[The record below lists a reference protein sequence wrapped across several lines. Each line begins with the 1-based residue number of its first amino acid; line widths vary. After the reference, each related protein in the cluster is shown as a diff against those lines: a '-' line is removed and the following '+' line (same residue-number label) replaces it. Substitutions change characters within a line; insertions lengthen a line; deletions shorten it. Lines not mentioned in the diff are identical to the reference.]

1 MNQKPRSSRFRL
13 RLKKSQA
20 RILRLLGYPIFAFS
34 VFVLSLYFSLPIDR
48 IKERL
53 ERELSQ
59 EPGPPPPGSGGL
71 GIGLGMDV
79 AIGELDLHILPIGAS
94 VCDIILR
101 PRSKP
106 GVSEGDGE
114 KAAKPKP
121 MFIDDVTVHLPMSM
135 LLGAELA
142 LNLDVQA
149 LGGTL
154 GAFGAVSA
162 ESGAVVRADLSRLG
176 LTRAPILA
184 QYLPLPVVG
193 VLSGLIDVKV
203 PPRKPTV
210 IGGREP
216 PKRPGNAPPPLD
228 YGKATGLI
236 EVKLA
241 QGVIGDGKAKLTVPG
256 DPFLSQGLTF
266 PRLSLGDFTGRVVI
280 DRGRATLADVHTKSE
295 DAEIW
300 IEGYVDLR
308 DPIQTS
314 EMRLY
319 LRFQPS
325 QTLIK
330 REPTIEILN
339 NAMSAGKRG
348 DGSLGFAITGT
359 FASPRS
365 RPSKEPPEGISRPGS
380 MGQVGKDVGPSL
392 KPGSSPPL
400 VPSVAPPSMPQS
412 VIAPTPSPP
421 RDPQPLPPPPPRVEP
436 PPPPAASPPPPPPV
450 VQPPTIQLPSSTP
463 PEPSP
468 TAPPPPVAPPMPTA
482 GNGQH
487 NGAMGANPVQP
498 APPPHQPDAIPDR
511 PGDRPADPDGTPF
524 IPESQRP
531 R

>member
-1 MNQKPRSSRFRL
+1 MSQKPRSSRFRL

-20 RILRLLGYPIFAFS
+20 RLLRLLGYPIFAFS
-34 VFVLSLYFSLPIDR
+34 VFLLSLYVSLPLDR

-71 GIGLGMDV
+71 GIGIGMDV
-79 AIGELDLHILPIGAS
+79 VIGELDLHVLPIGAS
-94 VCDIILR
+94 ARDITLR
-101 PRSKP
+101 PRTKP
-106 GVSEGDGE
+106 GVVETEGE

-135 LLGAELA
+135 LLGSELA

-154 GAFGAVSA
+154 SSFGAVGA
-162 ESGAVVRADLSRLG
+162 ESGAVMRLDLARLG
-176 LTRAPILA
+176 LTRAPILN
-184 QYLPLPVVG
+184 QFLPLPVVG

-216 PKRPGNAPPPLD
+216 PKRPSNAPPPLD
-228 YGKATGLI
+228 YSKATGLI

-241 QGVIGDGKAKLTVPG
+241 QGVLGDGKAKLTVPG
-256 DPFLSQGLTF
+256 DAFLSQGLTF
-266 PRLSLGDFTGRVVI
+266 PRISLGDFSGRVVI
-280 DRGRATLADVHTKSE
+280 DRGRATLADVHTKSD

-300 IEGYVDLR
+300 IEGYIDLR
-308 DPIQTS
+308 DPVQTS

-339 NAMSAGKRG
+339 NAMSAGKRS
-348 DGSLGFAITGT
+348 DGSLGFAITGS
-359 FASPRS
+359 FSSPRS

-380 MGQVGKDVGPSL
+380 LGQVGKDVGPSL
-392 KPGSSPPL
+392 KPGSPPSPG
-400 VPSVAPPSMPQS
+400 VAPPSVPS
-412 VIAPTPSPP
+412 TVIAPSPAP
-421 RDPQPLPPPPPRVEP
+421 YVPTPLPPPPP
-436 PPPPAASPPPPPPV
+436 PASSPPPPVAAPPPTPPPV
-450 VQPPTIQLPSSTP
+450 MTPPPIQLPSSTP
-463 PEPSP
+463 PEP
-468 TAPPPPVAPPMPTA
+468 PPPQPSPAAAPLPPASGTGHM
-482 GNGQH
+482 G
-487 NGAMGANPVQP
+487 GAMGSGQVQP
-498 APPPHQPDAIPDR
+498 APPPHQPEGTTDR
-511 PGDRPADPDGTPF
+511 PEGRPEGSEGAPI